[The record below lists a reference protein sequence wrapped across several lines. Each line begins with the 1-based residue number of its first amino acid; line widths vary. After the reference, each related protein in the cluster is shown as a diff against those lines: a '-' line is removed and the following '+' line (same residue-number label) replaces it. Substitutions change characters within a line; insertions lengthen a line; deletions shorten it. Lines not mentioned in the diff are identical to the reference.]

1 MLLRSVPP
9 ECPVMLLRRVP
20 VLLPGVSQWPRVSG
34 MIGGCRGA
42 PECPGCSVGCP
53 GAPEWSGCSVGCP
66 GAPNVPGCSLGCP
79 VSRRF
84 RRWRAG
90 ERLLR
95 RGRAFASAGSS
106 LRLPLNFSASP
117 IVCRQKNPHIPP
129 FKLLESGL
137 DFVRCWSIFT
147 FYKH

>member
-1 MLLRSVPP
+1 MRKSSATGSLSGCPGRLLRSVPP

-53 GAPEWSGCSVGCP
+53 GAPECPGCSVGCP
-66 GAPNVPGCSLGCP
+66 GALNVPGCSLGCP

-90 ERLLR
+90 GRLLR
-95 RGRAFASAGSS
+95 RSPPRPRIRFRRFVTAAAAQL
-106 LRLPLNFSASP
+106 LRFS
-117 IVCRQKNPHIPP
+117 HGMPP
-129 FKLLESGL
+129 KKPSYPT
-137 DFVRCWSIFT
+137 V
-147 FYKH
+147 